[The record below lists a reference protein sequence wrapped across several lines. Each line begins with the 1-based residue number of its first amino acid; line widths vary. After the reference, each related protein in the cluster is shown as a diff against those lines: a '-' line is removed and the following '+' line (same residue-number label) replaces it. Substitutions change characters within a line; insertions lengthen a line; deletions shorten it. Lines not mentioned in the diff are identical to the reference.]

1 MLKVMIAD
9 DEERICKLII
19 ALVDWEKMGME
30 VIGVAHDGLEAIEMA
45 TKFRPEKLITDIQM
59 LGCSGLDLIEKVKRS
74 ITDLE
79 IIIISGYAHF
89 DYAQSAIKFGVGNYL
104 LKPIDKMELYTTL
117 RKLKER
123 ILKRKESVTD

>member
-45 TKFRPEKLITDIQM
+45 TKERPEILITDIQM
-59 LGCSGLDLIEKVKRS
+59 PGCSGLDLIEKIGR
-74 ITDLE
+74 
-79 IIIISGYAHF
+79 AH
-89 DYAQSAIKFGVGNYL
+89 V
-104 LKPIDKMELYTTL
+104 
-117 RKLKER
+117 
-123 ILKRKESVTD
+123 

>member
-45 TKFRPEKLITDIQM
+45 TKERP
-59 LGCSGLDLIEKVKRS
+59 
-74 ITDLE
+74 
-79 IIIISGYAHF
+79 
-89 DYAQSAIKFGVGNYL
+89 
-104 LKPIDKMELYTTL
+104 
-117 RKLKER
+117 
-123 ILKRKESVTD
+123 

>member
-45 TKFRPEKLITDIQM
+45 TKERPEILITDIQM
-59 LGCSGLDLIEKVKRS
+59 PGCSGLDLIEKVKRS

-89 DYAQSAIKFGVGNYL
+89 DYA
-104 LKPIDKMELYTTL
+104 
-117 RKLKER
+117 
-123 ILKRKESVTD
+123 